1 MVDPVI
7 LEVARR
13 NLAAAAGLENAEF
26 WREYGRIE
34 DAALLCTEPE
44 DHGTVIDVLSTCL
57 VRLGKIKNT
66 RAEWRPTRKTRQELM
81 EELDRL
87 GVDLPA
93 ILRVTPPQS
102 HLATFASIADG
113 LIALASAEDR
123 DLVRTRL
130 MHMQRDAGLL
140 ADEDAVPT

>member
-13 NLAAAAGLENAEF
+13 NLAAAAGLEDSEF

-44 DHGTVIDVLSTCL
+44 DHGVVMDALSACL
-57 VRLGKIKNT
+57 VRLGKVEIT
-66 RAEWRPTRKTRQELM
+66 RAEWRPTRKTRQELI
-81 EELDRL
+81 EEIERL
-87 GVDLPA
+87 SVDLPA
-93 ILRVTPPQS
+93 ILRMTPPQS

-113 LIALASAEDR
+113 LIALASAQDR

-130 MHMQRDAGLL
+130 QHIQRHAGLL
-140 ADEDAVPT
+140 ADEDAVPA